1 MSGAV
6 LLDALGT
13 LVTFAPPAP
22 RLRALL
28 AERHGVEVSESEAA
42 AAMKAEIRHYR
53 AEHDSAVDAASLAA
67 LRRDCARVL
76 RDALPARVH
85 GDLGDIDALTQ
96 TLVDA
101 IAFAP
106 YPETVEVLQELRRR
120 GHPLAIVSNWDVS
133 LREVLDRTGLTRFF
147 DAIVISAELG
157 AAKPSARPFA
167 AALAALDAPADG
179 AVHVGDT
186 YAEDVLGARAA
197 GVTPVLVVRDGGP
210 RPDDAALHVVPDLQ
224 GVLAIAA

>member
-1 MSGAV
+1 LPDRAV

-28 AERHGVEVSESEAA
+28 AERHGVRVTEEEAEAA
-42 AAMKAEIRHYR
+42 MRAEIRHYR
-53 AEHDSAVDAASLAA
+53 AEHDMAVDATSLAA
-67 LRRDCARVL
+67 LRRDCASVL
-76 RDALPARVH
+76 RDAFPADVR
-85 GDLGDIDALTQ
+85 DALDVDALVG

-106 YPETVEVLQELRRR
+106 FEETREVLGALRAR
-120 GHPLAIVSNWDVS
+120 GDRLAVVSNWDVS
-133 LREVLDRTGLTRFF
+133 LREVLDRTGLSGFF

-157 AAKPSARPFA
+157 AAKPDPRPFIT
-167 AALAALDAPADG
+167 ALDELGVDAAR

-186 YAEDVLGARAA
+186 HAEDVVGARAA
-197 GVTPVLVVRDGGP
+197 GVTPVLVVRDGATA
-210 RPDDAALHVVPDLQ
+210 PDDEALAIIRDLR
-224 GVLAIAA
+224 GVLALGA